1 MRRSIKQTKMGR
13 EGIMFDPNNLDTEWQ
28 VFQDQYIDA
37 AEKVT
42 MAESERD
49 RIKDLLDQRKAKIRL
64 DVIAFPEKHGLK
76 KTTVDVID
84 AVITV
89 HEKVVKLWSKLRK
102 AETQVSEAKNVL
114 NGYNNKR
121 KVLESYVQLHTI
133 GYFSQLRKPTER

>member
-49 RIKDLLDQRKAKIRL
+49 RLKDLLDQRKAKIKL

-89 HEKVVKLWSKLRK
+89 HEKVVKLLSKLRK
-102 AETQVSEAKNVL
+102 AETRVSEAKNVL